1 MSYWSAKGFENAAHS
16 KFFATQRN
24 AAYFQNRETTNSRD
38 RERTTATSKSHF
50 RWQETAL
57 NYFIAGKFNGNT
69 ITNSRGRV
77 SSLSL
82 FLLFFPLLPSPSPIS
97 LTPSMSTASRIR
109 NRKLVTRPTVCS
121 EGGVYPSG

>member
-1 MSYWSAKGFENAAHS
+1 MLPHWSARGLENAAYS

-24 AAYFQNRETTNSRD
+24 AAYFQNRDTNSRD

-82 FLLFFPLLPSPSPIS
+82 SPLFLPPPLPLPP
-97 LTPSMSTASRIR
+97 
-109 NRKLVTRPTVCS
+109 TR
-121 EGGVYPSG
+121 